1 MSKRRVSNP
10 LALAVLSCLNEKP
23 MHPYEIASTLRERH
37 VDEAIKLNYGSLYS
51 VIEALARERFIEA
64 TAKLKEGKRPERT
77 VYRLTEAGQLE
88 LNDWLSE
95 LLSQPAKEYTQFEAG
110 LSLMPALAP
119 DVVVALLRR
128 RCELLELA
136 QANARAVL
144 AKLRDKE
151 LPRLFSIDLEHRIM
165 LREAELRW
173 AADLA
178 NEISAGT
185 LDGMSR
191 WREWFMDVEP

>member
-1 MSKRRVSNP
+1 MSERRVSNP

-23 MHPYEIASTLRERH
+23 MHPYEMASTLRDRH

-110 LSLMPALAP
+110 LSLMPALTP

-128 RCELLELA
+128 RCEMLELA

-144 AKLRDKE
+144 AKLRDKQ

-165 LREAELRW
+165 LREAELIW
-173 AADLA
+173 VTGLAD
-178 NEISAGT
+178 EISAGT
-185 LDGMSR
+185 LDGISR
-191 WREWFMDVEP
+191 WRDWFSDPQ

>member
-1 MSKRRVSNP
+1 VSQRKVSNP
-10 LALAVLSCLNEKP
+10 LALAVLSCLNERP
-23 MHPYEIASTLRERH
+23 MHPYEMATTLRERH

-51 VIEALARERFIEA
+51 VIEALSRERFIEA

-110 LSLMPALAP
+110 LSLMPALPP
-119 DVVVALLRR
+119 DDALALLRR
-128 RCELLELA
+128 RCEMLELA

-144 AKLRDKE
+144 NQLRSKE

-165 LREAELRW
+165 LREAELTWVR
-173 AADLA
+173 ALADD
-178 NEISAGT
+178 IGAGT
-185 LDGMSR
+185 LDGTER
-191 WREWFMDVEP
+191 WRGWYSDAK